1 MALDVP
7 GIQVMWAERNHHKLK
22 IGHLRGNRFTI
33 RVRQVDESMLP
44 ACRAILDVLARRGVP
59 NRFGPQRFG
68 QRGDSARLG
77 RAVLKGDA
85 RGFVAAFLG
94 SPHPGE
100 SDVVREARSH
110 FDSGHW
116 HRALKL
122 LPGNMADERKA
133 LQTLIRTGGDF
144 QRAYAAVPKRLKKFL
159 LSAYQSALFN
169 QVLDSRLPAL
179 DRVYTGD
186 LAMKHPGRSVF
197 RVEDETAEQP
207 RAGRFEISPT
217 GPIYGYKMM
226 QASGR
231 QGDLEGAVLAAEGLV
246 LEDFRAGGGMRARG
260 ERRAL
265 RFQIHEPELWYDQS
279 LMLRFWLQRGCYA
292 TTVLAEIMKPSA
304 EAG

>member
-1 MALDVP
+1 
-7 GIQVMWAERNHHKLK
+7 
-22 IGHLRGNRFTI
+22 
-33 RVRQVDESMLP
+33 
-44 ACRAILDVLARRGVP
+44 
-59 NRFGPQRFG
+59 
-68 QRGDSARLG
+68 
-77 RAVLKGDA
+77 
-85 RGFVAAFLG
+85 
-94 SPHPGE
+94 
-100 SDVVREARSH
+100 
-110 FDSGHW
+110 
-116 HRALKL
+116 
-122 LPGNMADERKA
+122 
-133 LQTLIRTGGDF
+133 
-144 QRAYAAVPKRLKKFL
+144 
-159 LSAYQSALFN
+159 
-169 QVLDSRLPAL
+169 
-179 DRVYTGD
+179 
-186 LAMKHPGRSVF
+186 MKHPGRSVF